1 MPLFPHDQPCGS
13 FRFSISHG
21 IRVKGFL
28 PGAGARTD
36 SRQRG
41 LPPRS
46 RCRRGPLRWPG
57 PGPAPGRFRQDPG
70 SGLYPAGRRAQ
81 RSAPQLRWD
90 SGFLIGHGDGRIRTV
105 RLCMDLDFPAFRPVL
120 YRVFHQIEQCPAEQ
134 FSAALDGTGGSLCRN
149 VHPLA
154 AEQ

>member
-1 MPLFPHDQPCGS
+1 MDLCDGPDQGQPQAGS
-13 FRFSISHG
+13 AKI
-21 IRVKGFL
+21 
-28 PGAGARTD
+28 PGAGCI
-36 SRQRG
+36 QPEEG
-41 LPPRS
+41 LKD
-46 RCRRGPLRWPG
+46 PL
-57 PGPAPGRFRQDPG
+57 
-70 SGLYPAGRRAQ
+70 
-81 RSAPQLRWD
+81 PQLRWD

-154 AEQ
+154 AEQNSEDTSSVT